1 MTPIIWCLMNLLMDP
16 YISTLENEF
25 GSHDNI
31 NRYITNTL
39 SLFIEKNGE

>member
-1 MTPIIWCLMNLLMDP
+1 MTPIIWCLMNLLMDL

-25 GSHDNI
+25 ESHDNI